1 MDDLLLLILF
11 IVYII
16 STLLVC
22 YNYATKEIKCN
33 IISVIFLFCPVIN
46 TLYVIIL
53 IALGRYAGLNGLSN
67 TFKELFKQSNMPSIR
82 KTKKRLKMGIAEDWV
97 MMKQLNR
104 LYPTMSRIHLWDA
117 INQSLKLKEQELQ
130 QLKRKKR

>member
-67 TFKELFKQSNMPSIR
+67 TFKELFK
-82 KTKKRLKMGIAEDWV
+82 
-97 MMKQLNR
+97 
-104 LYPTMSRIHLWDA
+104 
-117 INQSLKLKEQELQ
+117 
-130 QLKRKKR
+130 